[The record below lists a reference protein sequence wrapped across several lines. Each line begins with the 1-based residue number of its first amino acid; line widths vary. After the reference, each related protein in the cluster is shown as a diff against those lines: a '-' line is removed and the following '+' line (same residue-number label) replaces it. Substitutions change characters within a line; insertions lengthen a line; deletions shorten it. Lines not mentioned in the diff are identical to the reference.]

1 MLSHP
6 LEMHQIDSESVVSL
20 QRRKRHIGR
29 RAFGIVP
36 GARRWREG
44 YTDMTLFS
52 RRHVLLGAGA
62 TAFAASLTATGRA
75 AGSTTFTVMINNVA
89 TDKTLKLPDG
99 GTSGAPIAPGVFV
112 VSSTPHLLF
121 MPGMQ
126 ASEELERLAEDGNFQ
141 PLLDKVRA
149 DKSLASSGMFLPGQP
164 FAFTASPGDR
174 LQFATMFVQSNDLF
188 FAPRSGGIALF
199 DAGGRAMHGK
209 VTSQV
214 ALFDA
219 GTEVNQAPGVGPD
232 QAPRQVKPDT
242 GLAEQVAIAVVADR
256 RDGFAYPPVEA
267 VIDVE
272 IMPLAAGR
280 KQS

>member
-1 MLSHP
+1 
-6 LEMHQIDSESVVSL
+6 
-20 QRRKRHIGR
+20 
-29 RAFGIVP
+29 
-36 GARRWREG
+36 
-44 YTDMTLFS
+44 MTLFS

-62 TAFAASLTATGRA
+62 TAFAASLASTGRA
-75 AGSTTFTVMINNVA
+75 AGSTPFTVMIRNVA

-112 VSSTPHLLF
+112 VSAMPHVLF
-121 MPGMQ
+121 MPGML
-126 ASEELERLAEDGNFQ
+126 AHEALERLAEDGNFQ
-141 PLLDKVRA
+141 PLLDKITA
-149 DKSLASSGMFLPGQP
+149 INGLASSGMFLPGQP
-164 FAFTASPGDR
+164 FTFTASFGDR

-188 FAPRSGGIALF
+188 LAPRNGGIALF
-199 DAGGRAMHGK
+199 DAGGRATHGK

-214 ALFDA
+214 VLFDA
-219 GTEVNQAPGVGPD
+219 GTEVNQAPGIGPD
-232 QAPRQVKPDT
+232 QAPRQAKPDT
-242 GLAEQVAIAVVADR
+242 GLAERVAIAAVADR